1 MAYFVLS
8 DWNYFT
14 FHQCLTLLWLHFV
27 LGSQA
32 SFPQWRWGTPHFK
45 KTTESLGGTGN
56 LLAKYFFHPMPV
68 GQTQVLSNACLRGQW
83 EGSAVSCSIFPLA
96 LHSPSTASGWAPGE
110 TPEARKEWGFG
121 VQNAWNARL
130 EGGNFFTGQFVPR
143 ASEIERPFAKSTV
156 GSSSDPQHCQS
167 KNILKGISYG
177 WWLPAD
183 ADLRVQPALFFPDSI
198 SKCCWTT

>member
-1 MAYFVLS
+1 MTETILHSVSASHYYGYILS
-8 DWNYFT
+8 LVHKLPSPSD
-14 FHQCLTLLWLHFV
+14 
-27 LGSQA
+27 
-32 SFPQWRWGTPHFK
+32 
-45 KTTESLGGTGN
+45 TEAPCISRKPPSLSVE
-56 LLAKYFFHPMPV
+56 LVIYRQSIFFHPMPV

-96 LHSPSTASGWAPGE
+96 LRSPSTASGWAPRE

-130 EGGNFFTGQFVPR
+130 EGDNFFTGQFVPS
-143 ASEIERPFAKSTV
+143 ALEIEGPFAKSTV
-156 GSSSDPQHCQS
+156 GSSSDPRHCQS
-167 KNILKGISYG
+167 KNILKGMGYG